1 MMTAEDCEKWWKFTD
16 GLRKKRSIHEMCKE
30 FPNKT
35 YAEIEKYR
43 ETQEILLKQENEE
56 LEELEEK
63 IGIGHNGPPED
74 HEEKY

>member
-1 MMTAEDCEKWWKFTD
+1 M
-16 GLRKKRSIHEMCKE
+16 KKKTIHELAKQ

-35 YAEIEKYR
+35 YAELEKYR

-56 LEELEEK
+56 LEEK

-74 HEEKY
+74 DEEKNTR

>member
-1 MMTAEDCEKWWKFTD
+1 MTDKDCKKWWKFTE

-35 YAEIEKYR
+35 YAEIEKYKQTL
-43 ETQEILLKQENEE
+43 ELLKQEN
-56 LEELEEK
+56 EELEEK

-74 HEEKY
+74 DEKKHEV